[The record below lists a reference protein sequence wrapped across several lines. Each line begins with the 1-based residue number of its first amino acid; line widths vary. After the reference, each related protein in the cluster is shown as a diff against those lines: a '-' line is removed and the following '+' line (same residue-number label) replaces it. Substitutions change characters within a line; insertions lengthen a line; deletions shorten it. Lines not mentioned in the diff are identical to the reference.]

1 MIRAGTPPLFAAL
14 AVCASAGFG
23 ALAWLGVN
31 VREIRASR
39 EGARA
44 SYARRRRKTSVRKI
58 HPFISAKTA
67 RIPKSCSSM
76 KTVRKN
82 IRPASRLRAIK

>member
-39 EGARA
+39 EAEIRAARVVELTQTLETEIFREWTRFEEALDAIPPDDFSEASVRAAAARA
-44 SYARRRRKTSVRKI
+44 GT
-58 HPFISAKTA
+58 
-67 RIPKSCSSM
+67 
-76 KTVRKN
+76 
-82 IRPASRLRAIK
+82 L